1 MTAPFS
7 LRQSFPIAL
16 LVVALAGTLMAE
28 GKWYRGKGAAV
39 GSDFRRM
46 RHEAV
51 QQARADALR
60 QAGITMKAST
70 VRVQS
75 EKTKSRGKGESVD
88 FFSQFAESA
97 SQGIILD
104 ERAVQIGDP
113 KRVSPLSEQTNVLYQ
128 IDASL
133 EALVAV
139 PEGKS
144 DRTFAVSLKSDKA
157 VYEEEEP
164 VRLTV
169 ESTHDGWL
177 TIFNIRADSLFV
189 LLPNALSKGN
199 RIEARIPFRF
209 PPPNVYDFTLF
220 PEPDEEES
228 SEEFIAV
235 VSRDSLPIVDVSRL
249 SLQHGELELAP
260 LTLLEYSNWLFNVP
274 LDRRSSSGFIL
285 RVAKKQR

>member
-1 MTAPFS
+1 MIHHTTLDRLFRVF
-7 LRQSFPIAL
+7 LLL
-16 LVVALAGTLMAE
+16 LVIAGLLSAD
-28 GKWYRGKGAAV
+28 GKWYRGKGAAI

-46 RHEAV
+46 RYEAV

-70 VRVQS
+70 MRVQS
-75 EKTKSRGKGESVD
+75 EKTKSKGKGESVD

-104 ERAVQIGDP
+104 ERNVQIGDP
-113 KRVSPLSEQTNVLYQ
+113 KRVSPLSEQTNVVYQ

-139 PEGKS
+139 PEGKR
-144 DRTFAVSLKSDKA
+144 DMTFDVSLKSNKL
-157 VYEEEEP
+157 VYEEDEP
-164 VRLTV
+164 VLLTI
-169 ESTHDGWL
+169 ESTHPGWL
-177 TIFNIRADSLFV
+177 TIFNIRSDSLFV
-189 LLPNALSKGN
+189 LLPNALTKGN
-199 RIEARIPFRF
+199 RIAANTPFRF
-209 PPPNVYDFTLF
+209 PPPNIYDFTLF

-235 VSRDSLPIVDVSRL
+235 VSRDSLPVVDVSRL
-249 SLQHGELELAP
+249 SLRHGELELAP
-260 LTLLEYSNWLFNVP
+260 LTLMEYANWLFTVP
-274 LDRRSSSGFIL
+274 LDRRTSSGLIL